1 MILTVTPNPS
11 LDLLYDADGLVWDDA
26 NRLPE
31 PRRRPGGQGINTAR
45 AVRVLGGDATALA
58 LLGGAAGDEIEAVLE
73 SEATPLAAVRVAD
86 PTRLFIGIRDR
97 GTDRSLLLNSP
108 GPSRTARDA
117 ELLLER
123 LDEIVRERK
132 PAWVACCGSL
142 PPGFDPGFYAT
153 VGRMARAGGSRF
165 VPDCDGPPLER
176 AAMGADLLVP
186 NQHEAERLCDL
197 PAGEPAAAAAAASAI
212 HRRFEVPLVAITL
225 GREGA
230 VLHDGRSTWLA
241 TPPAVPGSAVGA
253 GDVFLATLLLS
264 LEAGLPPAVA
274 LNRAV
279 AGGAAAVATAGAAI
293 VDPDRLDRMERE
305 TRLEEL
311 PSVAS

>member
-31 PRRRPGGQGINTAR
+31 PRRRPGGQGINAAR
-45 AVRVLGGDATALA
+45 AVRALGGDATALA

-73 SEATPLAAVRVAD
+73 AEATPLAPIRVAD

-97 GTDRSLLLNSP
+97 RNDRSLLLNSQ
-108 GPSRTARDA
+108 GPPRTARDA
-117 ELLLER
+117 ELLLNR
-123 LDEIVRERK
+123 LDEIVRQRK

-142 PPGFDPGFYAT
+142 PPGFDTGFYAT
-153 VGRMARAGGSRF
+153 AGRMARAAGARF
-165 VPDCDGPPLER
+165 VPDCDGPPLEL
-176 AAMGADLLVP
+176 AATGADLLVP
-186 NQHEAERLCDL
+186 NQHEAERLSSL
-197 PAGEPAAAAAAASAI
+197 PAGEPARAAAAASAI
-212 HRRFEVPLVAITL
+212 HLKFGVPLVAITL

-241 TPPAVPGSAVGA
+241 TPPAVSGSAVGA

-274 LNRAV
+274 LSRAV
-279 AGGAAAVATAGAAI
+279 AAGAAAVATTGPAI
-293 VDPDRLDRMERE
+293 LDPDRMEGLERE

-311 PSVAS
+311 PRIAS